1 MQGRCKGLTHYLFLV
16 CRALI
21 FKKNNFPA
29 AQYNDTVQQEIK
41 KDDFHINGDR
51 PSSTNGGDSSIR
63 RSPFFFFYQKDCEM
77 LYINYLAG

>member
-51 PSSTNGGDSSIR
+51 PSSTNGGDSERTGIAAESLFCYR
-63 RSPFFFFYQKDCEM
+63 T
-77 LYINYLAG
+77 NGAG